1 MFSLENRLRVF
12 SLLLLLF
19 GLLLVSKLY
28 FLQIISGEQFRAR
41 AEHQYVAGINFF
53 DRGNI
58 YFSTRD
64 GTPVPA
70 ATIKTGF
77 VLSINPNLIKVN
89 NLEEVYTNL
98 SVLVPLEKEIF
109 FIKAGKVNDPYEELV
124 KRLEEPVAKK
134 ILELKIPGV
143 SVTRE
148 RWRFYPGTQM
158 AAHSIG
164 LVGYLGDELAGRY
177 GLERSY
183 EKVLKR
189 EGDSTFVNFFAEIF
203 SNLKKVV
210 SDKES
215 LEGDI
220 VTAIEPSVQAFLEQE
235 LKQVNDRYSSQFTGG
250 IVIDPQTGELVAMA
264 LNPTFDPNFP
274 QEAAS
279 SEIFR
284 NRLVEDRY
292 EMGSIIKAL
301 TYAIGLENKAIT
313 PQTTYNDPGCM
324 TLNTK
329 TFCNYDALSHGS
341 NLTMQTALGN
351 SLNTGAAF
359 VALKVG
365 AKDFNQAL
373 LNFGLE
379 EKTGIDMPS
388 EGVSLVSNLHTG
400 RSLEAAQASFGQG
413 VALTPVATVRALAT
427 LANGGTLITPHLVRE
442 VRYKIGSS
450 KEVKYR
456 EEEERKRVISREG
469 TAEISR
475 MLTEVVDRYLRFGQ
489 ESLPNYSI
497 AAKTGTA
504 QIANPNGGGYYPDR
518 FLHSFFG
525 YFPSYEAKFL
535 VFLFTY
541 EPKGVQFAS
550 ETLTDS
556 FFNITKFL
564 INYYEIPPDRDGPP
578 AATVL

>member
-19 GLLLVSKLY
+19 VLLLVSKLY

-329 TFCNYDALSHGS
+329 TFCHYDALSHGS

-373 LNFGLE
+373 LNF
-379 EKTGIDMPS
+379 
-388 EGVSLVSNLHTG
+388 
-400 RSLEAAQASFGQG
+400 
-413 VALTPVATVRALAT
+413 
-427 LANGGTLITPHLVRE
+427 
-442 VRYKIGSS
+442 
-450 KEVKYR
+450 
-456 EEEERKRVISREG
+456 
-469 TAEISR
+469 
-475 MLTEVVDRYLRFGQ
+475 
-489 ESLPNYSI
+489 
-497 AAKTGTA
+497 
-504 QIANPNGGGYYPDR
+504 
-518 FLHSFFG
+518 
-525 YFPSYEAKFL
+525 
-535 VFLFTY
+535 
-541 EPKGVQFAS
+541 
-550 ETLTDS
+550 
-556 FFNITKFL
+556 
-564 INYYEIPPDRDGPP
+564 
-578 AATVL
+578 